1 MSQSSSVFTNQ
12 LKIVNVFSFHTNRC
26 YICVSFQVC
35 SQTSCKEQQ
44 QRFVPFLSK
53 HLIKLLK
60 EINSKKCV
68 RWVTHNWIKKKI
80 CNPML
85 RLSIEKSRKC
95 LVKVVRIPRG
105 MPKSEKK
112 NVDFSGDTTKK
123 LLFSALQFQRC
134 NFFLEKPNAFS
145 TSIYF
150 THSSVK
156 LHIFSLS
163 IRMHQFITHGASE
176 ASGVRNF

>member
-35 SQTSCKEQQ
+35 SQTNCKEQQ

-68 RWVTHNWIKKKI
+68 R
-80 CNPML
+80 
-85 RLSIEKSRKC
+85 
-95 LVKVVRIPRG
+95 
-105 MPKSEKK
+105 
-112 NVDFSGDTTKK
+112 
-123 LLFSALQFQRC
+123 
-134 NFFLEKPNAFS
+134 
-145 TSIYF
+145 
-150 THSSVK
+150 
-156 LHIFSLS
+156 
-163 IRMHQFITHGASE
+163 
-176 ASGVRNF
+176 